1 MKCKLTI
8 YNLLIFLITVAK
20 PTTAKPTTVSTGG
33 KYILVI
39 LINYGSSTNF
49 IIVWCNLTNMLL
61 ILCLNRVRGQG
72 FKLRGAIVPQ

>member
-49 IIVWCNLTNMLL
+49 ILSYGVI
-61 ILCLNRVRGQG
+61 
-72 FKLRGAIVPQ
+72 